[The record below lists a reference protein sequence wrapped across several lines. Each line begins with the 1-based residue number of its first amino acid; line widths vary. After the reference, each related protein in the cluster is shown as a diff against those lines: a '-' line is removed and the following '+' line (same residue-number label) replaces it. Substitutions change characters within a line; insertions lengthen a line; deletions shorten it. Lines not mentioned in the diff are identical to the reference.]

1 MPDDCAQG
9 KRGNSLVL
17 AARSQTKKTSQ
28 ITCFATRTGRPL
40 GHLENVG

>member
-1 MPDDCAQG
+1 MSISTALQPVNEVSSAPWVR
-9 KRGNSLVL
+9 KTR
-17 AARSQTKKTSQ
+17 KTSH